1 VSDPGPGPDVGPA
14 NQPPRTNRG
23 VGRVL
28 VAVYGIFAL
37 AATSRAAV
45 QLVTRYHEAPLA
57 YLLSA
62 VAAVVYIVATFTLGR
77 GTRGSRRVALVA
89 VATELVGVLVVG
101 TLSIADPA
109 AFPRATVWSTYGIGY
124 GFVPAVLPI
133 LGLLWLRRT
142 RPGAAPIGA

>member
-1 VSDPGPGPDVGPA
+1 MSATLPGAGEVPA
-14 NQPPRTNRG
+14 SQEPPRTNRG

-28 VAVYGIFAL
+28 VAVYGVFAL

-45 QLVTRYHEAPLA
+45 QLATQYHEAPLA
-57 YLLSA
+57 YVLSA
-62 VAAVVYIVATFTLGR
+62 IAAAVYIVATFTLGR

-89 VATELVGVLVVG
+89 VVTELVGVLVVG
-101 TLSIADPA
+101 TLSVADPA
-109 AFPRATVWSTYGIGY
+109 AFPRATVWSVYGIGY

-142 RPGAAPIGA
+142 RPLASS

>member
-1 VSDPGPGPDVGPA
+1 VSGTEPVAGVSSNPE
-14 NQPPRTNRG
+14 PPRTNRG

-28 VAVYGIFAL
+28 VAVYGVFAL

-45 QLVTRYHEAPLA
+45 QLATQYHEAPLA

-62 VAAVVYIVATFTLGR
+62 VAAAVYIVATFTLGR
-77 GTRGSRRVALVA
+77 GTRTSRRVALVA
-89 VATELVGVLVVG
+89 VTTELVGVLVVG
-101 TLSIADPA
+101 TLSVVDPA
-109 AFPRATVWSTYGIGY
+109 AFPRATVWSIYGIGY

-142 RPGAAPIGA
+142 RPGAAPIT